1 MGIFAGCN
9 ILVADQS
16 PELRAELRAFLEANA
31 FVVCE
36 ASNGQEAID
45 VFDRES
51 PKLVLMD
58 SDMAVAEGSTVTGLD
73 ACKRIREIDRDEYS
87 PVLFMTNHDDE
98 AFIEAAFAAG
108 AADFVTRPINQT
120 LLKHRILYELKVS
133 RSAYALQD
141 SEDRYRQIFE
151 ELPLPYQSLNCDGCI
166 IDINKAG
173 LDMLGYEAEEV
184 LGRSFGDFLPAEDW
198 RQFLHVFPQFV
209 KTGQLPDFQLH
220 VLNKQ
225 QQAIVVELNGRISVD
240 LSGEFKRTHSIMQ
253 NITERKATE
262 NKLKMLATT
271 DPLTGLGNRRAFF
284 EQSDRDCHRC
294 IRYQHPFSCM
304 MLDID
309 HFKSINDTFGHDVGD
324 EVLKMVADIMKK
336 SLRDVDVLGRLGGE
350 EFAVAM
356 PETDLNGAAVIAER
370 IRLAID
376 LFQLETDA
384 GVIDTKIS
392 IGVTTLGGDIRSV
405 EAMLKQADTLLYK
418 AKQNGR
424 NRVEIIRG
432 Y

>member
-1 MGIFAGCN
+1 
-9 ILVADQS
+9 
-16 PELRAELRAFLEANA
+16 
-31 FVVCE
+31 
-36 ASNGQEAID
+36 
-45 VFDRES
+45 
-51 PKLVLMD
+51 
-58 SDMAVAEGSTVTGLD
+58 
-73 ACKRIREIDRDEYS
+73 
-87 PVLFMTNHDDE
+87 
-98 AFIEAAFAAG
+98 
-108 AADFVTRPINQT
+108 
-120 LLKHRILYELKVS
+120 
-133 RSAYALQD
+133 
-141 SEDRYRQIFE
+141 
-151 ELPLPYQSLNCDGCI
+151 
-166 IDINKAG
+166 
-173 LDMLGYEAEEV
+173 
-184 LGRSFGDFLPAEDW
+184 
-198 RQFLHVFPQFV
+198 
-209 KTGQLPDFQLH
+209 
-220 VLNKQ
+220 
-225 QQAIVVELNGRISVD
+225 
-240 LSGEFKRTHSIMQ
+240 
-253 NITERKATE
+253 
-262 NKLKMLATT
+262 
-271 DPLTGLGNRRAFF
+271 
-284 EQSDRDCHRC
+284 
-294 IRYQHPFSCM
+294 M